1 MYYST
6 NLPIETMGF
15 PDYDFPNRGRSFVP
29 KEDVLEFFTAYAN
42 HYNVV
47 EKIRF
52 EHHVV
57 QINPVDDKWEV
68 SGVNIWSL
76 QD

>member
-1 MYYST
+1 M
-6 NLPIETMGF
+6 
-15 PDYDFPNRGRSFVP
+15 P

-57 QINPVDDKWEV
+57 QIRPVDDKWEV